1 MKLFKLSVLTL
12 LFLFIN
18 SVSASTI
25 IDSFNDQTMQI
36 VPANGSD
43 TVATS
48 SAIGGYRTIN
58 ITKSGPLSASA
69 VVAGG
74 IFAHSADALTSAVSA
89 ITWDANGA
97 GLNAD
102 LLASDTL
109 GFTGSS
115 CYECF
120 VLDVISIDQGNVDLT
135 IQLYDG
141 SNTASYTS
149 SGVGPGFYEVMF
161 SQFTGVDL
169 TTIMAI
175 SLEIDGGVASDLVLD
190 FQGYTGTKQ
199 VSSVPLPATV
209 WLFATGLISFLGT
222 HRKKLS

>member
-1 MKLFKLSVLTL
+1 MKIFKLSATTL
-12 LFLFIN
+12 LFLLIN
-18 SVSASTI
+18 SVNASTI
-25 IDSFNDQTMQI
+25 IDSFNDSTPQI
-36 VPANGSD
+36 VSANGSD

-48 SAIGGYRTIN
+48 SAIGGYRTIS
-58 ITKSGPLSASA
+58 ISKSGPLGASAS
-69 VVAGG
+69 VISG
-74 IFAHSADALTSAVSA
+74 IFAHSADALTSAIST

-120 VLDVISIDQGNVDLT
+120 VLDVLSIDQGNVDLT
-135 IQLYDG
+135 IQLSDG

-149 SGVGPGFYEVMF
+149 SGVGTGLYEVMF

-169 TTIMAI
+169 TSIMAI
-175 SLEIDGGVASDLVLD
+175 SLEINGAQASDMTLD
-190 FQGYTGTKQ
+190 FQGYTGKQ

-222 HRKKLS
+222 HRRKIS

>member
-25 IDSFNDQTMQI
+25 IDSFNDSTPQI
-36 VPANGSD
+36 VSANGSD

-48 SAIGGYRTIN
+48 SAIGGYRTIS
-58 ITKSGPLSASA
+58 ISKSGPLGASAS
-69 VVAGG
+69 VISG
-74 IFAHSADALTSAVSA
+74 IFAHSADALTSAIST

-120 VLDVISIDQGNVDLT
+120 VLDVLSIDQGNVDLT
-135 IQLYDG
+135 IQLSDG

-149 SGVGPGFYEVMF
+149 SGVGTGLYEVMF

-169 TTIMAI
+169 TSIMAI
-175 SLEIDGGVASDLVLD
+175 SLEINGAQASDMTLD
-190 FQGYTGTKQ
+190 FQGYTGKQ

-222 HRKKLS
+222 HRRKIS